1 MNFCFRI
8 VNSLKIFLKLAI
20 MFSIMYFFIDQTSF
34 LSNSGWW
41 DGFIL
46 TTKEMKKKNLWIF
59 KNSSRCLKVTKKSH
73 STLQAK
79 PATFYLRG
87 QKFTNN
93 PKMVNFDEFLKTWS
107 LRSNT
112 VIRHVTLISMGQK
125 LMENA
130 KIRHFGW
137 FSNNVNNM

>member
-46 TTKEMKKKNLWIF
+46 TTKEMKKKKLWIF
-59 KNSSRCLKVTKKSH
+59 RNSSQCLKVTKKSH

-87 QKFTNN
+87 QKFTNK
-93 PKMVNFDEFLKTWS
+93 PK
-107 LRSNT
+107 RSILTSFWKPEACGQT
-112 VIRHVTLISMGQK
+112 VLTDRSILIGQNWWK
-125 LMENA
+125 MS
-130 KIRHFGW
+130 IHMRHFE
-137 FSNNVNNM
+137 